1 MALLSGSML
10 VRFGPLYALQRS
22 HASASAGLI
31 RATMLARHEVFNMKG
46 NERGRILRYA
56 AILAGIS
63 GAPAN
68 QFLEGRLHLCGMLRE
83 KEAGFGVND
92 GDQVNGF
99 HEFLVLGIFGGR
111 ERPLVDLAAQFRD
124 SSFRLRVR
132 AQSEDPNSYFR

>member
-1 MALLSGSML
+1 
-10 VRFGPLYALQRS
+10 
-22 HASASAGLI
+22 
-31 RATMLARHEVFNMKG
+31 MLARHEVFNMKG

-83 KEAGFGVND
+83 KEAGFGLND

-111 ERPLVDLAAQFRD
+111 ERPLVSLAAQFRD
-124 SSFRLRVR
+124 SSLNFGVRV
-132 AQSEDPNSYFR
+132 QSEDRTCHFRCEDIRKRIK